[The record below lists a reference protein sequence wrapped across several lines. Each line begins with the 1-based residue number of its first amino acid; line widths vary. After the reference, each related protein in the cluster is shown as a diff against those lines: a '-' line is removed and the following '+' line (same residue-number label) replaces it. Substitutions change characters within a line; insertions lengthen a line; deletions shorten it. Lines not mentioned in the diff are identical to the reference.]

1 MAGLSDEEKQKL
13 LQDFTH
19 EITSGKLAA
28 EQAAA
33 RAAEAERREKN
44 RQFSDKTGE
53 LEVVGHKKTGM
64 QQPSSSTGFPRGPVT
79 SGQTSRIPR

>member
-1 MAGLSDEEKQKL
+1 MELTDQEKKEL
-13 LQDFTH
+13 LAQCTND
-19 EITSGKLAA
+19 IISGRQAD
-28 EQAAA
+28 EQAE
-33 RAAEAERREKN
+33 RKSQEAERRKRN